1 MAITER
7 GIKMLKN
14 MKLGTKLGMAFGLL
28 ILIIAVLGA
37 VAMLNMSR
45 VKTESLKLS
54 EEYVPEVKLAGEI
67 ERTNSSIMLSMRTFQ
82 YTGSLEDYNKALKSF
97 ENLKKYIAD
106 IQVLGEKSQ
115 NLKALN
121 AAAGDVL
128 AAANEYEG
136 LAKQTAENNKKL
148 DDAKNNMNSYAAS
161 FMKNAE
167 DYLHSQEEALLTEI
181 RSGIGA
187 DKLAER
193 SRKITAMSNV
203 IIDGNHIRIEAWKA
217 QATRDLTE
225 LTDVFPKFASIE
237 ATLNE
242 IESVTRR
249 QVNLNQLANI
259 KLALDGYKRSMET
272 LALTWADS
280 DKIGDQR
287 NVTAGI
293 LLSKAEGI
301 AVAGMTQT
309 TEIAQQAVSVLN
321 ASSVT
326 MVTGIII
333 AIIIGVIL
341 AVVMTKMITKPLF
354 MGVEF
359 AKQVADGNLDAHI
372 DLTSKDE
379 IGELA
384 SALRDMI
391 TKLRDIVSDVKSSS
405 ENVSAGSEQLSSA
418 AQEMSQG
425 ATEQAAAA
433 EEASSSMEEMTSNI
447 NQNADNALQT
457 EKIARKAADDA
468 KEGGS
473 AVAQTVKAMK
483 DIAGKISIIEEIA
496 RQTNLLALNAA
507 IEAARA
513 GEHGKGFAV
522 VASEVRKLAERS
534 QEAAGEISTLSVS
547 SVEVAERA
555 GSLLEQIL
563 PDIQKTAELVQEITA
578 SSTEQRTGA
587 EQINSAI
594 QQLDQVIQRNAGA
607 SEEMASTAEELAS
620 QAESLQHAVA
630 FFRMS
635 GSSSA
640 VVRTRSNTGGG
651 FKPAK
656 TPALSA
662 KTTKKTDSS
671 KGISLNMHDDND
683 KLDEEFV
690 SY

>member
-1 MAITER
+1 MF
-7 GIKMLKN
+7 KN
-14 MKLGTKLGMAFGLL
+14 MKLGMKLGMAFGLL
-28 ILIIAVLGA
+28 ILIIALLGS

-54 EEYVPEVKLAGEI
+54 EEYVPEVELAGKI
-67 ERTNSSIMLSMRTFQ
+67 ERTNAGVMQNMRTYQ
-82 YTGSLEDYNKALKSF
+82 YTSHEDDYKKALDGF
-97 ENLKKYIAD
+97 AELKKHIAD
-106 IQVLGEKSQ
+106 IQALADRSK
-115 NLKALN
+115 NLKTLTAT
-121 AAAGDVL
+121 AGDVL
-128 AAANEYEG
+128 ASANEYEA
-136 LAKQTAENNKKL
+136 LAKSTDAVNRVILETVNKMNTAAGL
-148 DDAKNNMNSYAAS
+148 FMQNSEA
-161 FMKNAE
+161 
-167 DYLHSQEEALLTEI
+167 YLHDQEEELLAEI
-181 RSGIGA
+181 RSGVSA

-193 SRKITAMSNV
+193 AGKVAMINQV
-203 IIDGNHIRIEAWKA
+203 IMDGNFIRIEVWKA
-217 QATRDLTE
+217 QSSGDIEILNS
-225 LTDVFPKFASIE
+225 VFPKFDGMLSLIEKITSI
-237 ATLNE
+237 
-242 IESVTRR
+242 TRK
-249 QVNLNQLANI
+249 QDNLSQLAGI
-259 KLALDGYKRSMET
+259 KTALDNYKKGIEN
-272 LALTWADS
+272 L
-280 DKIGDQR
+280 
-287 NVTAGI
+287 VTAGREEAAI
-293 LLSKAEGI
+293 GEKRGAAAGKLLEGAQNI

-309 TEIAQQAVSVLN
+309 TEIAQKAVSVLN
-321 ASSVT
+321 ASTFV
-326 MVTGIII
+326 MMTGLVISLV
-333 AIIIGVIL
+333 IGVIL
-341 AVVMTKMITKPLF
+341 AVVMTRMITKPLF

-359 AKQVADGNLDAHI
+359 ARQVAAGNLDAHI
-372 DLTSKDE
+372 DLESKDE
-379 IGELA
+379 IGQLA
-384 SALRDMI
+384 ASLRDMI
-391 TKLRDIVSDVKSSS
+391 AKLREIVSDVKNSS

-473 AVAQTVKAMK
+473 AVELTVKAMK

-534 QEAAGEISTLSVS
+534 QEAAGEISELSVS

-555 GSLLEQIL
+555 GSLLQQIL

-607 SEEMASTAEELAS
+607 SEEMASTAEELSS
-620 QAESLQHAVA
+620 QAEALQHAVA
-630 FFRMS
+630 FFKMS
-635 GSSSA
+635 GGSRSEGYRPKQASFKTGRPSA
-640 VVRTRSNTGGG
+640 LPTPKE
-651 FKPAK
+651 FKKSGA
-656 TPALSA
+656 
-662 KTTKKTDSS
+662 S
-671 KGISLNMHDDND
+671 KGVSLNMNDDND

>member
-1 MAITER
+1 MF
-7 GIKMLKN
+7 KN
-14 MKLGTKLGMAFGLL
+14 MKLGMKLGMAFGLL
-28 ILIIAVLGA
+28 ILIIAVLGS

-54 EEYVPEVKLAGEI
+54 EEYVPEVDLAGKI
-67 ERTNSSIMLSMRTFQ
+67 ERTNASVMLNMRTYQ
-82 YTGSLEDYNKALKSF
+82 YSKNEEDYKKAQQGFTELKR
-97 ENLKKYIAD
+97 YIAD
-106 IQVLGEKSQ
+106 AQALAGRSK

-121 AAAGDVL
+121 AEAESVL
-128 AAANEYEG
+128 NAANEYEA
-136 LAKQTAENNKKL
+136 LAKSTDEINRAILGTLNKMGTA
-148 DDAKNNMNSYAAS
+148 AAAFMQNSES
-161 FMKNAE
+161 FLYE
-167 DYLHSQEEALLTEI
+167 QERELLSEI
-181 RSGIGA
+181 RSGLSA

-193 SRKITAMSNV
+193 SSKVSMMNSIV
-203 IIDGNHIRIEAWKA
+203 IDGNFIRIEVWKA
-217 QATRDLTE
+217 QSTGDIEALKGT
-225 LTDVFPKFASIE
+225 FAKFA
-237 ATLNE
+237 E
-242 IESVTRR
+242 IEEVLNKMTSVTRR
-249 QVNLNQLANI
+249 QNNLNQLAGI
-259 KLALDGYKRSMET
+259 KKALEDYEKGMQELVSAWEESNRLGEKRG
-272 LALTWADS
+272 A
-280 DKIGDQR
+280 
-287 NVTAGI
+287 TAAK
-293 LLSKAEGI
+293 LLEGAQTI

-309 TEIAQQAVSVLN
+309 SEIANQAVSVLN
-321 ASSVT
+321 ASSFTV
-326 MVTGIII
+326 MTGLIISLV
-333 AIIIGVIL
+333 IGVIL
-341 AVVMTKMITKPLF
+341 AVVMTRMITRPLF

-359 AKQVADGNLDAHI
+359 ARQVAAGNLDAHI
-372 DLTSKDE
+372 DLSSRDE
-379 IGELA
+379 IGQLA
-384 SALRDMI
+384 AALRDMI
-391 TKLRDIVSDVKSSS
+391 SKLREIVSDVKNSS
-405 ENVSAGSEQLSSA
+405 ENVSSGSEQLSSS

-468 KEGGS
+468 KQGGS
-473 AVAQTVKAMK
+473 AVALTVKAMK

-534 QEAAGEISTLSVS
+534 QEAAGEISELSIS

-620 QAESLQHAVA
+620 QAEALQQAVA
-630 FFRMS
+630 FFKMS
-635 GSSSA
+635 GGSSA
-640 VVRTRSNTGGG
+640 DSGYRSKPSGGRRQG
-651 FKPAK
+651 RPSALPLNREPKAK
-656 TPALSA
+656 ST
-662 KTTKKTDSS
+662 S
-671 KGISLNMHDDND
+671 KGVSLNLHEDND